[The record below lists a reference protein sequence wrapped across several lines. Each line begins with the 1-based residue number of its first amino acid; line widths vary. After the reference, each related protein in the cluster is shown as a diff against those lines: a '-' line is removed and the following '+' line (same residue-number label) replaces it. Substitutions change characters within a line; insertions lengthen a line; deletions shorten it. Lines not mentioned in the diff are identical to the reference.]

1 MIRKGDAM
9 TKYLRCVL
17 FSGIAWSFPDV
28 LIPPVSAQTY
38 PARPIRLIVP
48 YPPGGAADNTARILW
63 PRIGEVFGQQIV
75 IDNRGGASGI
85 IGADIVAKSAP
96 DGYTLLHD
104 ASAFTVNP
112 VLRKLPF
119 DPLRDLLPVA
129 MLMRTPNMLVV
140 HPSVPVATTRD
151 LIELAKA
158 QPGRV
163 TYASS
168 GFGSA
173 PHMAGELFQYV
184 TKVKM
189 SHVPYKGG
197 GLAYVDL
204 LGGHVQLFFGSI
216 ASALPHVQGNKLK
229 GIALT
234 AAKRSPSA
242 PQIPT
247 LAEAGV
253 PGVEV
258 YEWNG
263 LYAPAGTAPA
273 IVTLLN
279 GEVNKMLGTP
289 DVQQRFFQL
298 GAEATP
304 VTPVELGNYVRSEI
318 ARWGKTVKE
327 MGIKGE

>member
-1 MIRKGDAM
+1 M
-9 TKYLRCVL
+9 TKTPHALLWPGLAMVAL
-17 FSGIAWSFPDV
+17 NAAA
-28 LIPPVSAQTY
+28 LASAQAQSY
-38 PARPIRLIVP
+38 PARPIRMIVP
-48 YPPGGAADNTARILW
+48 YPPGGAADATARILW

-75 IDNRGGASGI
+75 IDNRSGASGI
-85 IGADIVAKSAP
+85 IGADIVAKSAA

-104 ASAFTVNP
+104 ASAFAVNP
-112 VLRKLPF
+112 ALRKLPF
-119 DPLRDLLPVA
+119 DPLKDFVPVA

-158 QPGRV
+158 QPGRI

-247 LAEAGV
+247 MAEAGV
-253 PGVEV
+253 QGVEV

-273 IVTLLN
+273 IVTRFN
-279 GEVNKMLGTP
+279 GEVNKLLGNP

-304 VTPVELGNYVRSEI
+304 VTPAELSAYVRGEI

>member
-1 MIRKGDAM
+1 M
-9 TKYLRCVL
+9 TKRLRTVW
-17 FSGIAWSFPDV
+17 FSGVALS
-28 LIPPVSAQTY
+28 LLSAVAPLAPAQSY
-38 PARPIRLIVP
+38 PSRPIRLIVP
-48 YPPGGAADNTARILW
+48 YPPGGAADNTARVLW
-63 PRIGEVFGQQIV
+63 PRIAEVFGQQIV
-75 IDNRGGASGI
+75 IDNRGGASGA

-104 ASAFTVNP
+104 ASAFAVNP

-119 DPLRDLLPVA
+119 DPIRDFAPVA

-140 HPSVPVATTRD
+140 HPSVPIATPRD
-151 LIELAKA
+151 LIELARA
-158 QPGRV
+158 QPGRM

-184 TKVKM
+184 TKVKL

-216 ASALPHVQGNKLK
+216 ASALPHVQGAKLK

-247 LAEAGV
+247 LAESGV
-253 PGVEV
+253 AGVEV

-263 LYAPAGTAPA
+263 LYAPANTTPA
-273 IVTLLN
+273 IITRLN
-279 GEVNKMLGTP
+279 TEVNKLLNTT
-289 DVQQRFFQL
+289 DVQQRFFQM

-304 VTPVELGNYVRSEI
+304 LTPGELSHYVRGEI
-318 ARWGKTVKE
+318 ARWAKTVKE
-327 MGIKGE
+327 MGIKAE

>member
-1 MIRKGDAM
+1 MLKH
-9 TKYLRCVL
+9 
-17 FSGIAWSFPDV
+17 
-28 LIPPVSAQTY
+28 LIPGLVLASLMALPAGAAIAQGNY
-38 PARPIRLIVP
+38 PSKPIRLIVP
-48 YPPGGAADNTARILW
+48 YPPGGAADATARILW
-63 PRIGEVFGQQIV
+63 PRIGDVFGQQIV

-112 VLRKLPF
+112 ALRKLPF
-119 DPLRDLLPVA
+119 DPLKDLMAVA

-140 HPSVPVATTRD
+140 HPSVPVTTTRD
-151 LIELAKA
+151 LIDLAKS
-158 QPGRV
+158 QPGRI

-184 TKVKM
+184 TKVRM

-234 AAKRSPSA
+234 AAKRSASA

-247 LAEAGV
+247 MAESGV
-253 PGVEV
+253 QGVEV

-263 LYAPAGTAPA
+263 LYVPANTVPA
-273 IVTLLN
+273 IVTRLN
-279 GEVNKMLGTP
+279 TEVNRILNNG

-298 GAEATP
+298 GAEAVP
-304 VTPVELGNYVRSEI
+304 MSPADLSAYVRGEI
-318 ARWGKTVKE
+318 ARWSKTVKE
-327 MGIKGE
+327 TGIKGE

>member
-1 MIRKGDAM
+1 M
-9 TKYLRCVL
+9 TSRLRYIFLPAFALSILGAV
-17 FSGIAWSFPDV
+17 
-28 LIPPVSAQTY
+28 IPQATAQTY
-38 PARPIRLIVP
+38 PTRPIRLIVP
-48 YPPGGAADNTARILW
+48 YPPGGAADATARILW
-63 PRIGEVFGQQIV
+63 PRIGDVFGQQIV

-85 IGADIVAKSAP
+85 IGADIVAKSAA

-104 ASAFTVNP
+104 ASAFAVNP

-119 DPLRDLLPVA
+119 DPLKDLAPVA

-151 LIELAKA
+151 LVELAKA

-184 TKVKM
+184 TKVRM

-247 LAEAGV
+247 MAESGV

-273 IVTLLN
+273 IITRLN
-279 GEVNKMLGTP
+279 SEVNKMLNNS

-298 GAEATP
+298 GAEAVP
-304 VTPVELGNYVRSEI
+304 VTPAELTHYVRGEI
-318 ARWGKTVKE
+318 ARWSKTVKE

>member
-1 MIRKGDAM
+1 M
-9 TKYLRCVL
+9 TKTPHALLWPGLAMVAL
-17 FSGIAWSFPDV
+17 NAAA
-28 LIPPVSAQTY
+28 LASAQAQSY

-48 YPPGGAADNTARILW
+48 YPPGGAADATARILW

-75 IDNRGGASGI
+75 IDNRSGASGI
-85 IGADIVAKSAP
+85 IGADIVAKSAA

-104 ASAFTVNP
+104 ASAFAVNP
-112 VLRKLPF
+112 ALRKLPF
-119 DPLRDLLPVA
+119 DPLKDFVPVA

-158 QPGRV
+158 QPGRI

-247 LAEAGV
+247 MAEAGV
-253 PGVEV
+253 QGVEV

-273 IVTLLN
+273 IITRLN
-279 GEVNKMLGTP
+279 GEVNKLLGNA

-304 VTPVELGNYVRSEI
+304 VTPAELSAYVRGEI

>member
-1 MIRKGDAM
+1 MLLPGLAM
-9 TKYLRCVL
+9 AWLNTI
-17 FSGIAWSFPDV
+17 SPIAWAQ
-28 LIPPVSAQTY
+28 AQTY

-104 ASAFTVNP
+104 ASAFAVNP

-119 DPLRDLLPVA
+119 DPIKDFAPVA

-140 HPSVPVATTRD
+140 HPSVPVGATRD

-184 TKVKM
+184 TKVKL

-229 GIALT
+229 GLALT

-263 LYAPAGTAPA
+263 LYAPTGTAPA
-273 IVTLLN
+273 IVARLN
-279 GEVNKMLGTP
+279 TEVNKMLGTT

-298 GAEATP
+298 GAEAAP
-304 VTPVELGNYVRSEI
+304 VTPVELGNYVRGEI

-327 MGIKGE
+327 MGIKAE

>member
-1 MIRKGDAM
+1 MRKSM
-9 TKYLRCVL
+9 LLNLRNAL
-17 FSGIAWSFPDV
+17 LTGLIAGTLNAAVSVSWAQNY
-28 LIPPVSAQTY
+28 PV
-38 PARPIRLIVP
+38 RPIRLIVP

-63 PRIGEVFGQQIV
+63 PRIAEVFGQQVV
-75 IDNRGGASGI
+75 IDNRSGASGI
-85 IGADIVAKSAP
+85 IGADIAAKSAA

-104 ASAFTVNP
+104 ASAFAVNP
-112 VLRKLPF
+112 ALRKLPF
-119 DPLRDLLPVA
+119 DPIKDFAPVA
-129 MLMRTPNMLVV
+129 MLMRTPNMLVA
-140 HPSVPVATTRD
+140 HPSVPITAARD

-158 QPGRV
+158 QPGRI

-173 PHMAGELFQYV
+173 PHMAGELFQYM
-184 TKVKM
+184 TKVKLA
-189 SHVPYKGG
+189 HVPYKGG

-216 ASALPHVQGNKLK
+216 ASALPHVQGAKLK

-247 LAEAGV
+247 LAESGV
-253 PGVEV
+253 QGVEV

-273 IVTLLN
+273 IVARLN
-279 GEVNKMLGTP
+279 ATVNKMLETA
-289 DVQQRFFQL
+289 DVQQRFFQI
-298 GAEATP
+298 GAETVPMTP
-304 VTPVELGNYVRSEI
+304 AVLSGYVRSEI
-318 ARWGKTVKE
+318 ARWGKTVRE
-327 MGIKGE
+327 MGIKAE

>member
-1 MIRKGDAM
+1 M
-9 TKYLRCVL
+9 TKTLRCVL
-17 FSGIAWSFPDV
+17 FSGTAVV
-28 LIPPVSAQTY
+28 LLNAVVPASWAQSY
-38 PARPIRLIVP
+38 PTRPIRLIVP

-63 PRIGEVFGQQIV
+63 PRITEVFGQQIV
-75 IDNRGGASGI
+75 IDNRGGASGA

-104 ASAFTVNP
+104 ASAFAVNP

-119 DPLRDLLPVA
+119 DPLKDFAPVA

-151 LIELAKA
+151 LVDLAKA
-158 QPGRV
+158 QPGRI
-163 TYASS
+163 TFASS

-184 TKVKM
+184 TKVKL

-216 ASALPHVQGNKLK
+216 ASALPHVQGGKLK

-247 LAEAGV
+247 LAESGV

-263 LYAPAGTAPA
+263 LYAPAGTALA
-273 IVTLLN
+273 IVTRLN
-279 GEVNKMLGTP
+279 SEVNKMLGTT

-304 VTPVELGNYVRSEI
+304 VTPAELTAYVRGEI
-318 ARWGKTVKE
+318 ARWAKTVKE

>member
-1 MIRKGDAM
+1 M
-9 TKYLRCVL
+9 TGV
-17 FSGIAWSFPDV
+17 
-28 LIPPVSAQTY
+28 QTCALPISY

-48 YPPGGAADNTARILW
+48 YPPGGAADATARILW
-63 PRIGEVFGQQIV
+63 PRIGDVLGQQIV

-85 IGADIVAKSAP
+85 IGADIVAKSAA

-112 VLRKLPF
+112 ALRKLPF
-119 DPLRDLLPVA
+119 DPLKDLMPVA

-140 HPSVPVATTRD
+140 HPSVPVTTTRD

-184 TKVKM
+184 TKVRM

-234 AAKRSPSA
+234 AAKRSASA
-242 PQIPT
+242 PQVPT
-247 LAEAGV
+247 MAESGV
-253 PGVEV
+253 QGVEV

-263 LYAPAGTAPA
+263 LYVPANTAQA
-273 IVTLLN
+273 IITKLN
-279 GEVNKMLGTP
+279 TEVNRMLGNG

-298 GAEATP
+298 GAEAVPMTP
-304 VTPVELGNYVRSEI
+304 ADLTHYVRGEI
-318 ARWGKTVKE
+318 ARWSKTVKE

>member
-1 MIRKGDAM
+1 M
-9 TKYLRCVL
+9 
-17 FSGIAWSFPDV
+17 
-28 LIPPVSAQTY
+28 
-38 PARPIRLIVP
+38 P
-48 YPPGGAADNTARILW
+48 YPPGGAADATARILW
-63 PRIGEVFGQQIV
+63 PRIGDVLGQQIV

-85 IGADIVAKSAP
+85 IGADIVAKSAA

-112 VLRKLPF
+112 ALRKLPF
-119 DPLRDLLPVA
+119 DPLKDLMPVA

-140 HPSVPVATTRD
+140 HPSVPVTTTRD

-184 TKVKM
+184 TKVRM

-234 AAKRSPSA
+234 AAKRSASA

-247 LAEAGV
+247 MAESGV
-253 PGVEV
+253 QGVEV

-263 LYAPAGTAPA
+263 LYVPANTAQA
-273 IVTLLN
+273 IITKLN
-279 GEVNKMLGTP
+279 TEVNRMLGNG

-298 GAEATP
+298 GAEAVPMTP
-304 VTPVELGNYVRSEI
+304 ADLTHYVRGEI
-318 ARWGKTVKE
+318 ARWSKTVKE

>member
-1 MIRKGDAM
+1 M
-9 TKYLRCVL
+9 TRQLHRTL
-17 FSGIAWSFPDV
+17 FSAIALSV
-28 LIPPVSAQTY
+28 LGVVIPQATAQTY
-38 PARPIRLIVP
+38 PSRPIRLIVP
-48 YPPGGAADNTARILW
+48 YPPGGAADATARILW
-63 PRIGEVFGQQIV
+63 PRIGDVFGQQIV

-85 IGADIVAKSAP
+85 IGADIVAKSAA

-112 VLRKLPF
+112 ALRKLPF
-119 DPLRDLLPVA
+119 DPLKDLLPVA

-140 HPSVPVATTRD
+140 HPSVPVATMRD
-151 LIELAKA
+151 LVELAKA
-158 QPGRV
+158 QPGRI

-184 TKVKM
+184 TKVKL

-234 AAKRSPSA
+234 AAKRSASA

-247 LAEAGV
+247 MAESGV
-253 PGVEV
+253 QGVEV

-263 LYAPAGTAPA
+263 LYVPANTAPA
-273 IVTLLN
+273 IVTRLN
-279 GEVNKMLGTP
+279 TEVNKMLGNN

-298 GAEATP
+298 GAEAVP
-304 VTPVELGNYVRSEI
+304 VTPAELGNYVRGEI
-318 ARWGKTVKE
+318 ARWSKTVKE

>member
-1 MIRKGDAM
+1 M
-9 TKYLRCVL
+9 TKTLRCVL
-17 FSGIAWSFPDV
+17 LSGTAVV
-28 LIPPVSAQTY
+28 LLNAVVPASWAQSY
-38 PARPIRLIVP
+38 PTRPIRLIVP

-63 PRIGEVFGQQIV
+63 PRIAEVFGQQIV
-75 IDNRGGASGI
+75 IDNRGGASGA
-85 IGADIVAKSAP
+85 IGADIVAKSAA

-104 ASAFTVNP
+104 ASAFVVNP

-119 DPLRDLLPVA
+119 DPLKDFAPVA
-129 MLMRTPNMLVV
+129 MLMRTPNLLVV
-140 HPSVPVATTRD
+140 HPSVPIVMTRD
-151 LIELAKA
+151 LIELARA
-158 QPGRV
+158 QPGRI
-163 TYASS
+163 TFASS

-184 TKVKM
+184 TKVRL

-216 ASALPHVQGNKLK
+216 ASALPHVQGGKLK

-247 LAEAGV
+247 LAESGV

-263 LYAPAGTAPA
+263 LYAPANTAPA
-273 IVTLLN
+273 IVTRLN
-279 GEVNKMLGTP
+279 AEVNKLLNNT

-304 VTPVELGNYVRSEI
+304 VTPAELTAYVRGEI
-318 ARWGKTVKE
+318 ARWAKTVKE